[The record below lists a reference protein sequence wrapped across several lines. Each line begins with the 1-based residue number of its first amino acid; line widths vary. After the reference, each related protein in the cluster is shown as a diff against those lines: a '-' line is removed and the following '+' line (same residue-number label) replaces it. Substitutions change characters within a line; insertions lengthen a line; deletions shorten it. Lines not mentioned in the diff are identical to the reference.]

1 MKINKIFVVDD
12 ESIVR
17 VTLSDDLK
25 DLGYE
30 VFSYDNPLLALI
42 DIPNIEPNL
51 IITDIKM
58 PEMSGIEFLK
68 EVKKNHKD
76 IYVIIMTGYGSVDS
90 AVEAVK
96 SGAYDYLNKPLNI
109 EDIKIIL
116 EQIENLE
123 GIRQDF
129 DTIINQFTE
138 NYNYD
143 TIIGSSNSTKKVI
156 ESIKKV
162 APTSTTVLIKGE
174 TGTGKELIAN
184 VIHYNSLRKSKP
196 FIKLSCATLSRE
208 IFESELFG
216 HIKGAFTG
224 AIKDKKGRFELADK
238 GTLYLD
244 DIDDIPLDLQ
254 VKLLRVLELG
264 EFEKVG
270 GEKKLKVD
278 VRIIASTKKDLKK
291 LVEEGK
297 FRDDLYYRLNVFPI
311 ELQPLRERPE
321 DIKDIFLYFL
331 EQYLPKNS
339 IQIDD
344 EVFEIL
350 KNYQWFGNVREL
362 KHLVERI
369 SIISDGFH
377 IRTTDLPYELLNLK
391 SILIPYKPDEYSL
404 DEFLYNIERN
414 ILVQTLARTSGNKTK
429 AAEILKLPYSTLR
442 SKLEKFKL
450 SDEEKN

>member
-17 VTLSDDLK
+17 LTLSDDLK

-30 VFSYDNPLLALI
+30 VYSYDNPLLALI
-42 DIPNIEPNL
+42 DIPYIEPNV

-68 EVKKNHKD
+68 EVKKNYKD
-76 IYVIIMTGYGSVDS
+76 IHLIIMTGYGSVDS

-96 SGAYDYLNKPLNI
+96 LGAYDYLNKPLNI

-123 GIRQDF
+123 GIKQDY
-129 DTIINQFTE
+129 DAIINQFSE

-143 TIIGSSNSTKKVI
+143 SIIGSSDFTKKVI

-162 APTSTTVLIKGE
+162 SPTSTTVLIKGE

-184 VIHYNSLRKSKP
+184 VIHFNSLRKSKP

-291 LVEEGK
+291 LVEAGK

-311 ELQPLRERPE
+311 ELKPLKERQD
-321 DIKDIFLYFL
+321 DIKDLFAYYL
-331 EQYLPKNS
+331 EQYLPKN
-339 IQIDD
+339 ILKIED
-344 EVFEIL
+344 EVFDIL
-350 KNYQWFGNVREL
+350 KNYHWPGNVREL

-369 SIISDGFH
+369 SITSNGLI
-377 IRTTDLPYELLNLK
+377 IRKTDLPFEILNTK
-391 SILIPYKPDEYSL
+391 SFLIPYQPDEYSL
-404 DEFLYNIERN
+404 DEYLFNVEKN
-414 ILVQTLARTSGNKTK
+414 ILIQTLARTSGNKTK
-429 AAEILKLPYSTLR
+429 AAEILKLPYSTFR

-450 SDEEKN
+450 SD